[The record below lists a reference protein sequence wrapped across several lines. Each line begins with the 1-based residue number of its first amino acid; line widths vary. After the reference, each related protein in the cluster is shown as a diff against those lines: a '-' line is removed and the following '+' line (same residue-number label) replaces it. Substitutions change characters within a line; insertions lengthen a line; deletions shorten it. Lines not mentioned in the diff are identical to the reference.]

1 MHTDVLKRL
10 LSVCIFT
17 VSFDLY
23 AADLKS
29 VLKEV
34 IDNHPEILQ
43 KRQELSAA
51 EHELTIA
58 RSGFLPKIDVR
69 SSVAKEKANT
79 QMTGFQNRNF
89 NTLNSNIVL
98 SQNLFSGFSTDSEV
112 GVKRHNIEIKM
123 HELEEKE
130 NDISLRL
137 IKSYLDVV
145 KASELLDVERK
156 NVQVHE
162 EMYRKITLKTQSG
175 SGRMGDYKEVLAK
188 LALSYVNTLT
198 QDNNYNDA
206 AAVLNT
212 VVGHYTDVHELEK
225 QSIDPL
231 VIPRTLEE
239 AIKEAVQNNPS
250 ILVSRSEIE
259 SAKKSVTLERS
270 SYYPKVDAELNSR
283 SYDNASGTQNTDK
296 TAAAMLTLSYNLY
309 NGGSDEARIKRSL
322 SQTYNAIERFRSVE
336 RDVAEKMTMAYN
348 AYTVFNRQKPFLEV
362 YSDASFEKT
371 HYYQEEF
378 DLGRRSLIDLL
389 DSENEY
395 STARR
400 KEVENEYELQ
410 YSFFRVLAAKNG
422 LITYFNIDSD
432 RHYPKNYTLSGQIES
447 SVNSENAPSVGEY
460 PFILS
465 TVSAPMQEGFS
476 QQENNITLE
485 KVKETNPQKGYEYYL
500 KAARLGDLE
509 SQNVMV
515 ELYEKGIGTAC
526 DAEKARYWKNRRAM
540 KKSAVLNSQKAME
553 YKKLAHRYLPLKS
566 IFSTEET
573 TSELFSAPNEKAKSL
588 DERLKELGIILD
600 GLKK

>member
-1 MHTDVLKRL
+1 MLTVFKRL
-10 LSVCIFT
+10 LPACIFA
-17 VSFDLY
+17 VSFDLH

-29 VLKEV
+29 VLTDV
-34 IDNHPEILQ
+34 IENHPEILQ

-225 QSIDPL
+225 PSIDPL
-231 VIPRTLEE
+231 AVPRTLEE
-239 AIKEAVQNNPS
+239 AIKEAVHNNPS
-250 ILVSRSEIE
+250 VLVSRSEIE
-259 SAKKSVTLERS
+259 SAKKSVSLERS

-283 SYDNASGTQNTDK
+283 SYDNANGTQNTDK

-322 SQTYNAIERFRSVE
+322 SQTYNAMERFRSVE

-348 AYTVFNRQKPFLEV
+348 AYTVFNRQKPFLAV

-400 KEVENEYELQ
+400 KEVENEYELL

-432 RHYPKNYTLSGQIES
+432 RHDPKNYTFSEQIKS
-447 SVNSENAPSVGEY
+447 SINSENAPSVGEY

-465 TVSAPMQEGFS
+465 TVSAPMHDDFS
-476 QQENNITLE
+476 KQENNSTVE
-485 KVKETNPQKGYEYYL
+485 KVKEISPQKGYEYYL

-526 DAEKARYWKNRRAM
+526 DAEKARYWKNRRTM
-540 KKSAVLNSQKAME
+540 KKSVGLNSQKAME
-553 YKKLAHRYLPLKS
+553 YKKLAHRYLPLKN

-573 TSELFSAPNEKAKSL
+573 RSELFSAPNEKAKSL